1 MSVYETES
9 PRRQQIL
16 KEMWEI
22 TKKNVESNGNLT
34 PKQIFILAKHK
45 VDNTKKT
52 KRCPTCT
59 VSGGKRTRKSRK
71 RKSRKRKS
79 HKRKRRRK
87 RRRKR

>member
-9 PRRQQIL
+9 PRRQKIL

-22 TKKNVESNGNLT
+22 TKKNVENNGNLT
-34 PKQIFILAKHK
+34 PKQIFNIAKHK
-45 VDNTKKT
+45 VENKKKT

-59 VSGGKRTRKSRK
+59 ISGGKKTRKSRK

-79 HKRKRRRK
+79 RKKKRKRK
-87 RRRKR
+87 R